1 MLKENISFSLALL
14 ALLSFFLASVMTG
27 IDNNSIIAT
36 LFSASGA
43 LLSIL
48 LGIHVMLK
56 HEENMRVKS
65 FRL

>member
-1 MLKENISFSLALL
+1 MSKENISFSLALL
-14 ALLSFFLASVMTG
+14 AMLSFFLASVMTG
-27 IDNNSIIAT
+27 IDNSSTIAA

-48 LGIHVMLK
+48 LGIHIMLK
-56 HEENMRVKS
+56 HEESLRDKQ